1 MLLKRWGDCLTKFF
15 IFSFY
20 INNPINNAR
29 SDIMKK
35 RKFIAEESSED
46 DFSIYSRHNRES
58 QLEGDELSPIEEAFM
73 VGYNNA
79 I

>member
-1 MLLKRWGDCLTKFF
+1 MLRRWGGYLTKFF

-29 SDIMKK
+29 GDIMKK
-35 RKFIAEESSED
+35 RNFIAEESTED
-46 DFSIYSRHNRES
+46 YFSIYSRHNRKS
-58 QLEGDELSPIEEAFM
+58 QLEDDELSPIEEAFM
-73 VGYNNA
+73 EGYDNA